1 MALKGIDIASYQQG
15 INLAAVPADFVIVKA
30 TEGTGYT
37 NPDWHRQAQQTLD
50 TGKLLGLYHYSNGG
64 DVVAEATYFLNTVKP
79 FVGRAILFL
88 DWEGQGNPSFGV
100 NDYNWM
106 NHWLTHVKEQTKTV
120 PMVYFSESVQRHPR
134 VGELK
139 YDKWIAQY
147 ADMNNTSY
155 QETPWNEGAYKC
167 MIRQYS
173 SCGRL
178 PGWGASLDL
187 NKFYGTRADWEAYYK
202 GVKVSSGN
210 SASKPAATLPTPSG
224 STLDL
229 AVRTM
234 RDEFGKGD
242 VRKSR
247 LGSRY
252 NEVQN
257 FINHVHSASVD
268 TLVAEVKAGKYGNGD
283 VRRIVLGARYDEVQ
297 GKIEAPQSSPIYYQI
312 QSGDTLSAIA
322 QKYGTSVNHLA
333 QLNGIANPNYIMAGQ
348 KIRVR

>member
-37 NPDWHRQAQQTLD
+37 NPDWRRQAQQTLD

-79 FVGRAILFL
+79 FIGRAILFL
-88 DWEGQGNPSFGV
+88 DWEGQGNPSFCV

-120 PMVYFSESVQRHPR
+120 PMVYFSESVLRYPR

-139 YDKWIAQY
+139 FDKWIAQY

-178 PGWGASLDL
+178 PGWGANLDL
-187 NKFYGTRADWEAYYK
+187 NKFYGSRADWEAYYK
-202 GVKVSSGN
+202 GVKASSG
-210 SASKPAATLPTPSG
+210 SSTSKPAGAVSAPSG

-229 AVRTM
+229 LVRTLKG
-234 RDEFGKGD
+234 EFGNGD
-242 VRKSR
+242 VRKSK

-252 NEVQN
+252 TEVQS
-257 FINHVHSASVD
+257 IIDHISVAQTS
-268 TLVAEVKAGKYGNGD
+268 TLVAETKAGKYGNGD
-283 VRRIVLGARYDEVQ
+283 VRKLILGSRYQAVQNEVN
-297 GKIEAPQSSPIYYQI
+297 AAASSPIYYQI
-312 QSGDTLSAIA
+312 QAGDTLSAIA

-333 QLNGIANPNYIMAGQ
+333 QLNGISNPNYIMAGQ